1 MALLLLPFA
10 MPPLAG
16 YRKSVARSARLL
28 YPKKPFS
35 PQGGWWVGS
44 AFAVDAALPG
54 VPHGPGAV
62 RVSLDEVVCLTLA
75 NQITALAK
83 AVI

>member
-1 MALLLLPFA
+1 MGL
-10 MPPLAG
+10 
-16 YRKSVARSARLL
+16 
-28 YPKKPFS
+28 
-35 PQGGWWVGS
+35 
-44 AFAVDAALPG
+44 AFAVDVALPG